1 MQTAIKEIKTD
12 RSQYQILFTPDGF
25 EPDFPAAPEGE
36 AEKIPGRTLGVCLNG
51 SICLHGYLI
60 CVIF

>member
-1 MQTAIKEIKTD
+1 VGTAARWAAQGGNTMQTAIKEIKTD

-36 AEKIPGRTLGVCLNG
+36 AEAEKYRAEPWASV
-51 SICLHGYLI
+51 
-60 CVIF
+60 

>member
-36 AEKIPGRTLGVCLNG
+36 AEAEKYRAEPWASV
-51 SICLHGYLI
+51 
-60 CVIF
+60 